1 MPTPRRADTRGVATT
16 RDDGFTL
23 IELLV
28 VVIII
33 ATLAAIAIPVFIAQR
48 QKGYAA
54 QTQSALKN
62 AATAIEAYA
71 TENNGSYAGLE
82 NVADLPAVMLDNGF
96 RVPSWATTFDVTAN
110 AGAYCVEI
118 RHASIPS
125 GTEWRRATYFSSE
138 GVPGGSPDVCPAAP
152 SL

>member
-1 MPTPRRADTRGVATT
+1 MPVGPRADTRSVATT

-28 VVIII
+28 VIIII
-33 ATLAAIAIPVFIAQR
+33 AILAAIAVPVFLAQR

-71 TENNGSYAGLE
+71 TEKGGSYAGLDG
-82 NVADLPAVMLDNGF
+82 VADLPAAMLANGY
-96 RVPSWATTFDVTAN
+96 RVPSWAITFDVTAS
-110 AGAYCVEI
+110 ATAYCIEI

-138 GVPGGSPDVCPAAP
+138 GAPGGSPDVCPAAP